1 MTRARNQ
8 AHWIA
13 MALILAAA
21 PAVAADSAERSFRH
35 AEGILREG
43 KTQEA
48 RDAFRRVVQSYPESP
63 LADDALYRL
72 ATMDF
77 HPAGLDELTRRQ
89 MRGAAEAFPL
99 LENIRS
105 DYAESDRAADAR
117 YLQGLAHLVPGSK
130 EYDLD
135 RAFAAF
141 REVVDVHPDSAAA
154 PGALRAIAA
163 VELRAGHPGRAL
175 LYLERLL
182 LEHPSH
188 PETRRARLDAADAYL
203 RLGLVR
209 EALVRLAP
217 LQAASGPE
225 SEAAL
230 DLGTLLT
237 TLDIAKPSGV
247 RAPQSVPDFLHAE
260 GSLRSA
266 TSMAVDGQ
274 GRLHVLADN
283 GKKILRL
290 NAAGGIEE
298 ERAVQNARVLFREP
312 GGAIGWA
319 SADTLHLSSGTV
331 NPHRPSG
338 NSTRPVNDMI
348 RVAVGVDGTFF
359 VLESRGTEVLWL
371 NGDGR
376 LRALVAEPGK
386 AVDLALDRQG
396 RVYILDARTREVLV
410 RDPDGRDRGSM
421 ELSEGPARVQMPRAL
436 AVDDAYHVYVLDGKT
451 KDVLILGDAGR
462 LLARLH
468 TDPDSA
474 KAMRDPKTFTVSNS
488 GALFVYD
495 ARARVVRS
503 FR

>member
-1 MTRARNQ
+1 MTRVS
-8 AHWIA
+8 WIA
-13 MALILAAA
+13 LLLILVAA
-21 PAVAADSAERSFRH
+21 PVVVADSAERSFLH

-48 RDAFRRVVQSYPESP
+48 RDAFQRVVQSYPDSS

-77 HPAGLDELTRRQ
+77 HPAGMDELTRRHV
-89 MRGAAEAFPL
+89 RGAAEAFPL

-105 DYAESDRAADAR
+105 DYGQSDRAADAR

-130 EYDLD
+130 DYDLD

-141 REVVDVHPDSAAA
+141 REVVDVHPDSAAV
-154 PGALRAIAA
+154 PGALRATAV
-163 VELRAGHPGRAL
+163 VELRAGRPGRAL

-188 PETRRARLDAADAYL
+188 PEALRGRLDAADAYL
-203 RLGLVR
+203 RLAQVR

-225 SEAAL
+225 AEAAL

-237 TLDIAKPSGV
+237 SLDLAKPSGV
-247 RAPQSVPDFLHAE
+247 RAPRSAPDFLHAKA
-260 GSLRSA
+260 SLRSA

-274 GRLHVLADN
+274 GRLHVLTDN
-283 GKKILRL
+283 GKRILRL
-290 NAAGGIEE
+290 NDAGDFEE
-298 ERAVQNARVLFREP
+298 DRAVQNARALFREA

-319 SADTLHLSSGTV
+319 SADTLYLSSGTV
-331 NPHRPSG
+331 KPHRPSG
-338 NSTRPVNDMI
+338 NSTKPVNDMVQ
-348 RVAVGVDGTFF
+348 VAVGADGTFF
-359 VLESRGTEVLWL
+359 VLEGRGTEVLWL

-376 LRALVAEPGK
+376 FRKLVAEPGK
-386 AVDLALDRQG
+386 AVDLALDRRG
-396 RVYILDARTREVLV
+396 WVYILDAKTREVLV
-410 RDPDGRDRGSM
+410 RGPDGRDRGNM
-421 ELSEGPARVQMPRAL
+421 KLSEGPVRVQMPRAL

-451 KDVLILGDAGR
+451 KDILILGDAGR

-468 TDPDSA
+468 ADPDSA
-474 KAMRDPKTFTVSNS
+474 EAIRDPKVFTVSSNV
-488 GALFVYD
+488 ALLVYD

-503 FR
+503 LR